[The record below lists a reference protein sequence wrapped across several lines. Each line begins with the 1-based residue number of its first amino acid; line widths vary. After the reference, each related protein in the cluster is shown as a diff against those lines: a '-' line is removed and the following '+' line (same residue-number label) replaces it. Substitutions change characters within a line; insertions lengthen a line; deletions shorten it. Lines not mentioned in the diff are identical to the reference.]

1 MRAKVPKGREYRQ
14 DRYNNRRRR
23 YSYMAATHHNF
34 FQQVGLTCV
43 ITYIYMDCCRLAQKK
58 NDRAQLSVSHYCRWI
73 IGIQLGVRR
82 RWRRDKSLERPKGER
97 AVNHVV
103 NRQTICAVYIY
114 KGISLFR
121 KARNNIRKKIL
132 TGIGLGGSYRKRL
145 NESGITS
152 SLLYV
157 YTYRRG
163 PGRLLLQCL
172 VTLPKECLFA
182 PRLLHVNYS
191 SSSLTFLSPF
201 PYVC

>member
-1 MRAKVPKGREYRQ
+1 MCDYIYLYGLL
-14 DRYNNRRRR
+14 
-23 YSYMAATHHNF
+23 
-34 FQQVGLTCV
+34 QVG
-43 ITYIYMDCCRLAQKK
+43 AKK
-58 NDRAQLSVSHYCRWI
+58 KDRAQLSVSHYCRWI

-145 NESGITS
+145 NESE
-152 SLLYV
+152 
-157 YTYRRG
+157 
-163 PGRLLLQCL
+163 LLLLFCMCTHTGGDLDDYCCNVWSRCQRNVCL
-172 VTLPKECLFA
+172 LLACFMSTTRRHPSLF
-182 PRLLHVNYS
+182 
-191 SSSLTFLSPF
+191 SPF
-201 PYVC
+201 SLCVLRDGSRERMLLFRDDR